1 MTFYDSEIINSKI
14 KIFNAK
20 CEDAVNFINTEG
32 SIEDIEIY
40 AAGSD
45 ALDLDF
51 SNLNIKNIF
60 VNEAGND
67 CADFSFGNYF
77 VENLNVIQCGDKG
90 LSVGE
95 ISTVNIQKAVSEN
108 SIIGIA
114 SKDGS
119 ITKIKNA
126 NLNKVDTCVSAY
138 TKKPE
143 FNGGNLIVE
152 NYKCN
157 LFKNEFYL
165 DKQSFIKLNNKS
177 IEDL

>member
-1 MTFYDSEIINSKI
+1 MKKI

-40 AAGSD
+40 AAKID

-95 ISTVNIQKAVSEN
+95 ISTVNIQTAVSEN
-108 SIIGIA
+108 SIIGGLRLKMDLLPK
-114 SKDGS
+114 SKM
-119 ITKIKNA
+119 
-126 NLNKVDTCVSAY
+126 
-138 TKKPE
+138 
-143 FNGGNLIVE
+143 LI
-152 NYKCN
+152 
-157 LFKNEFYL
+157 
-165 DKQSFIKLNNKS
+165 
-177 IEDL
+177 